1 MSELETYAKMRP
13 YTSQTL
19 DSQPLMNLAIHLVLV
34 SLELLLWL
42 SVKTSYLV
50 NLYFIPAELLYNVA
64 FSTFVEPELI
74 LYPFQS
80 FQLF

>member
-19 DSQPLMNLAIHLVLV
+19 DSQPLMNHAIHLVLV